1 MASVVAHARRR
12 ARPGCLHGG
21 DDRARERATTFA
33 QGVTPVRFVRDMI
46 DEALIVG
53 LLATAVGAAPLLTL
67 PRLRR
72 TVNPATLRV
81 VE

>member
-1 MASVVAHARRR
+1 MSAAAVSRSCSH
-12 ARPGCLHGG
+12 CLLNENT
-21 DDRARERATTFA
+21 ARERATPFA
-33 QGVTPVRFVRDMI
+33 QGVTPVRFLRGMI

-72 TVNPATLRV
+72 TVIPATLRV